1 MNDDLPPSEAD
12 PPPPPPPPPQDAP
25 PAELSPLPTDAP
37 PGTTFIESA
46 GRGCLGMV
54 SFILAIGI
62 FGTISAANQPLG
74 LAASILAIIGMV
86 VLRKRSGPSTILGA
100 MAVGAAIALVLT
112 GTCAIIFLNFKVSP

>member
-1 MNDDLPPSEAD
+1 MNDDLPPIEPEPVPPPPD
-12 PPPPPPPPPQDAP
+12 PPPP
-25 PAELSPLPTDAP
+25 ELSPLRTDST
-37 PGTTFIESA
+37 PGTPFIESA

-86 VLRKRSGPSTILGA
+86 VLRKRSGPSTLLGA
-100 MAVGAAIALVLT
+100 VAVGAAVALVLT